1 MACRLAVIERFAA
14 LTVAEGKVAF
24 WKRKSP
30 IDLDQA
36 GFWLDH
42 RRDDCFREVAI

>member
-1 MACRLAVIERFAA
+1 M
-14 LTVAEGKVAF
+14 AEGKVAF

-36 GFWLDH
+36 GYH
-42 RRDDCFREVAI
+42 SRDRLLSRGAI